1 MRLLMSLTFVVL
13 GLCPSWLLAQQY
25 NFKTYTAK
33 NGLGSSIVNCI
44 FQDSRGDIW
53 FGTQSGGVSR
63 FNGASFKSYT
73 KKDGLIH
80 NDVLS
85 IQEDNEGNIWI
96 GTLAGVSKFNGK
108 TFEDIADSTGLLSD
122 KGIYT
127 IYVDGED
134 TKWFGSRGSGLI
146 KYDGQTLQAFGKD
159 DGLPS
164 NNVFAITQTKD
175 KKFWL
180 ACSKGVAS
188 YDGSTFKTYKETEG
202 KTYFCAL
209 STSINEVWFGGTSG
223 NGVLRYQ
230 NGEFTQVHLSDEVK
244 EDFIGSLAEDKQGRI
259 WMATDHGV
267 LKFVDGAFQ
276 LFTEDMGLSVN
287 AVLSVSS
294 DREGNI
300 WIGTHG
306 GGVNLLSNEAFTTY
320 TESQGLSNA
329 KINTLY
335 TDDKN
340 KRLIVGTSRD
350 GINLLPLNG
359 SGVFKRLTNISE
371 LDEIDIW
378 TLLID
383 SKRQLWIGALEGIF
397 ILQENAEG
405 YTLKRK
411 IHKLPNKNLTAVN
424 GIIQNAENDYWIS
437 SYGSGLIRMVDDSLT
452 VYNVKNGFFSDNL
465 LTIFKDDEENLWI
478 GTQDAGIIKYDGNE
492 FTSLMNSISFP
503 DPSVWAIAQ
512 DNEGV
517 MYFGTS
523 ENGLCRYDGKN
534 LQTYDM
540 MFGSFTNRVKSLH
553 WAASSSYLWIGTP
566 EGVHKARFDLN
577 GNIIEMRTYSEN
589 DGLLTFEID
598 QNAIDIDNDG
608 TVWFGATNGI
618 TAYRPNNDKEN
629 LVSPKLRLERMLLA
643 YEPVD
648 WTNYADTVDP
658 FSGIPINLEL
668 NHRNNHLTFDVK
680 AMTTDKVSYSFKLEG
695 QDENWTP
702 YNLSSSVQYSNIAPG
717 KYVFRAKA
725 INSNRVE
732 SESELSYSFT
742 VLPPWWSLWYVQAGF
757 VLIVIVI
764 VVLIIKGREK
774 VLRDQNRLLEQ
785 TVAERT
791 EEVVKEKKQVEK
803 LYNRSEELLL
813 NILPVETAEE
823 LKAKGHV
830 EAELIDQV
838 TVLFTDFKGFTALS
852 EQLTPKELVRDIH
865 ECFSE
870 FDRIMQKHGVEKI
883 KTIGDAYMAAGGLPQ
898 PNSTHAV
905 DVVSAALEMVE
916 FVEHGKVTKK
926 LKGLP
931 FFEVRVGV
939 HTGPVVA
946 GIVGIKKFQYD
957 IWGDT
962 VNTASRMESS
972 GEPGKVNISES
983 TYQLVKDKF
992 NCTYRGKV
1000 AAKGKGELEMYF
1012 VESMNSQK

>member
-1 MRLLMSLTFVVL
+1 MRILLSLTFLVL
-13 GLCPSWLLAQQY
+13 GLYPTWVQAQQY
-25 NFKTYTAK
+25 NFKVYTTK
-33 NGLGSSIVNCI
+33 NGLGSSTVNCG
-44 FQDSRGDIW
+44 FQDSRGDVW
-53 FGTQSGGVSR
+53 FGTQSGVSR
-63 FNGASFKSYT
+63 FNGSSFCSYT
-73 KKDGLIH
+73 KSDGLVG
-80 NDVLS
+80 NDVMCVT
-85 IQEDNEGNIWI
+85 EDSDGNIWI
-96 GTLAGVSKFNGK
+96 GTLEGASKFNGQ
-108 TFEDIADSTGLLSD
+108 TFISFTDSNGLGLERGIYSIFEDYE
-122 KGIYT
+122 GI
-127 IYVDGED
+127 I
-134 TKWFGSRGSGLI
+134 WFGSRGGGLI
-146 KYDGQTLQAFGKD
+146 KYDGNTFQSYEKD

-164 NNVFAITQTKD
+164 NNVYSITQTQD
-175 KKFWL
+175 KKIWL

-188 YDGSTFKTYKETEG
+188 YDGSKFKAHEISKG
-202 KTYFCAL
+202 KTYFSAL
-209 STSINEVWFGGTSG
+209 STEDDEVWFGGTRG

-230 NGEFTQVHLSDEVK
+230 NGKLAPLSLPDEVK
-244 EDFIGSLAEDKQGRI
+244 DDFIGGLAEGNQGRV
-259 WMATDHGV
+259 WMATEHGL
-267 LKFVDGAFQ
+267 LKYANGEFR
-276 LFTEDMGLSVN
+276 LFTKEMGLSAN
-287 AVLSVSS
+287 DLRFVSS

-300 WIGTHG
+300 W
-306 GGVNLLSNEAFTTY
+306 
-320 TESQGLSNA
+320 
-329 KINTLY
+329 
-335 TDDKN
+335 
-340 KRLIVGTSRD
+340 VGTKGA
-350 GINLLPLNG
+350 GINLLANEAFVNYTNEHGLSETKVNALTVDHANQRLFIGTSRGGINILPLHDEVKFEKIQDIPLLDDITIYALTYDSQNRLWVGASEGLFVLTESNG
-359 SGVFKRLTNISE
+359 RFSLSKEIQEFNGNRLTE
-371 LDEIDIW
+371 
-378 TLLID
+378 
-383 SKRQLWIGALEGIF
+383 
-397 ILQENAEG
+397 
-405 YTLKRK
+405 
-411 IHKLPNKNLTAVN
+411 VN
-424 GIIQNAENDYWIS
+424 TIIEFGTNDFWVS
-437 SYGSGLIRMVDDSLT
+437 GFGSGLFNIQHDSIT
-452 VYNVKNGFFSDNL
+452 IYNEDNGFISNSIFTSYKDESD
-465 LTIFKDDEENLWI
+465 NLWI
-478 GTQDAGIIKYDGNE
+478 GTLDAGVIKYDGKN
-492 FTSLMNSISFP
+492 FTSLTEVAFP
-503 DPSVWAIAQ
+503 DPTVWAMAQ
-512 DNEGV
+512 DNDGV

-523 ENGLCRYDGKN
+523 EHGLCRFDGKE
-534 LQTYDM
+534 LKTYDM
-540 MFGSFTNRVKSLH
+540 MFGSFTNRVQSLH
-553 WAASSSYLWIGTP
+553 WASSSSYLWIGTP
-566 EGVHKARFDLN
+566 EGIHKARFDVE
-577 GNIIEMRTYSEN
+577 GNIIEMHTYSEN
-589 DGLLTFEID
+589 DRLLTFDID
-598 QNAIDIDNDG
+598 QNAIDIEDDG

-618 TAYRPNNDKEN
+618 TAYHPSNDKESP
-629 LVSPKLRLERMLLA
+629 VSPQLRIENMLLA

-648 WTNYADTVDP
+648 WSNYADSVDP
-658 FSGIPINLEL
+658 FSGIPIDLEL
-668 NHRNNHLTFDVK
+668 SHRNNHLTFEVK

-695 QDENWTP
+695 QEESWTP
-702 YNLSSSVQYSNIAPG
+702 YSLNPSVQYSNIQPG
-717 KYVFRAKA
+717 SYTLKAKA
-725 INSNRVE
+725 IHSNRVE

-870 FDRIMQKHGVEKI
+870 FDRIMHKHGVEKI

-898 PNSTHAV
+898 PNSTHAE
-905 DVVSAALEMVE
+905 DVVNAALEMVE

-1012 VESMNSQK
+1012 VESVNSRK

>member
-1 MRLLMSLTFVVL
+1 MRFLLSLTLFVL

-33 NGLGSSIVNCI
+33 NGLGSSIVNCV

-63 FNGASFKSYT
+63 FNGTSFKSYT
-73 KKDGLIH
+73 KSNGLVG
-80 NDVLS
+80 NDVTCVA
-85 IQEDNEGNIWI
+85 EDKLGNIWI
-96 GTLAGVSKFNGK
+96 GTSEGASKFNGLR
-108 TFEDIADSTGLLSD
+108 FENYTDSTGLQVN
-122 KGIYT
+122 KGIYS
-127 IYVDGED
+127 IYVDDENN
-134 TKWFGSRGSGLI
+134 KWFGSRGGGLI
-146 KYDGQTLQAFGKD
+146 KLDEDTFQSFGKD

-164 NNVFAITQTKD
+164 NNVFAITQTRD

-188 YDGSTFKTYKETEG
+188 YDGSTFKTFKESEG
-202 KTYFCAL
+202 KTYFCVL
-209 STSINEVWFGGTSG
+209 STSLNEVWFGGTPG
-223 NGVLRYQ
+223 NGVLQYQ
-230 NGEFTQVHLSDEVK
+230 NGRFSSVSLPQEVK
-244 EDFIGSLAEDKQGRI
+244 DDFIGSLAEDNQGRI
-259 WMATDHGV
+259 WIATDHGV
-267 LKFVDGAFQ
+267 LKFVKEQSQ

-294 DREGNI
+294 DHEGNV

-306 GGVNLLSNEAFTTY
+306 GGVNLMSNEAFTTY
-320 TESQGLSNA
+320 TEGQGLSNA
-329 KINTLY
+329 KINALH
-335 TDDKN
+335 TDNKH

-350 GINLLPLNG
+350 GIDLLPLDG
-359 SGVFKRLTNISE
+359 SGVFEKVEGIPQI
-371 LDEIDIW
+371 DEIDIW
-378 TLLID
+378 TLLLD
-383 SKRQLWIGALEGIF
+383 SEDQLWVGSLEGIF
-397 ILQENAEG
+397 ILQENEKG
-405 YTLKRK
+405 FSLKRR
-411 IHKLPNKNLTAVN
+411 IDKLPSKNLTAVN
-424 GIIQNAENDYWIS
+424 GIIQNGENDYWIS
-437 SYGSGLIRMVDDSLT
+437 SYGSGLIRMIGDSLII
-452 VYNVKNGFFSDNL
+452 YNVENGFYSDNL
-465 LTIFKDDEENLWI
+465 LTIFKDDEQHLWI
-478 GTQDAGIIKYDGNE
+478 GTQDAGVIKYDGDQ
-492 FTSLMNSISFP
+492 FTSLMNTVAFP

-523 ENGLCRYDGKN
+523 ENGLCRFDGK
-534 LQTYDM
+534 QIKTYDM

-598 QNAIDIDNDG
+598 QNAIDIDDNE

-618 TAYRPNNDKEN
+618 TAYRPKNDKEN
-629 LVSPKLRLERMLLA
+629 LVPPQLRLEKILLA

-648 WTNYADTVDP
+648 WSNYADTVDP

-668 NHRNNHLTFDVK
+668 NHRDNHLTFDVK

-695 QDENWTP
+695 QDEDWTP
-702 YNLSSSVQYSNIAPG
+702 YSVSSSVQYSNIAPG
-717 KYVFRAKA
+717 NYTFRAKA

-742 VLPPWWSLWYVQAGF
+742 VLPPWWSLWYVQVGF
-757 VLIVIVI
+757 VLILIVI
-764 VVLIIKGREK
+764 IVLFIKGREK

-791 EEVVKEKKQVEK
+791 EEVVQEKKQVEK

-830 EAELIDQV
+830 EAELIDEV

-898 PNSTHAV
+898 PNSTHAI
-905 DVVSAALEMVE
+905 DVVKAALEMVE
-916 FVEHGKVTKK
+916 FVEQGKVTKK
-926 LKGLP
+926 LNGLP

-983 TYQLVKDKF
+983 TYQLIKEKF
-992 NCTYRGKV
+992 NCRHRGKV
-1000 AAKGKGELEMYF
+1000 AAKGKGEIDMYF
-1012 VESMNSQK
+1012 VESAQPNA